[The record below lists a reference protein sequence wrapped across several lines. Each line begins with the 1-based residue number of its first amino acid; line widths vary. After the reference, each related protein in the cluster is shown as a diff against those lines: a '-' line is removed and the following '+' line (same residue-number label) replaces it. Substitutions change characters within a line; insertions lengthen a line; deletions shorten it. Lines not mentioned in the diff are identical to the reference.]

1 MRPLTVRYHILIARF
16 PLVPLRAD
24 AELAEAE
31 KVQKFLAGRVDLHP
45 DERDY
50 LDVLGLLI
58 EDYLVRAEAGSDSDE
73 DEPPPPEE
81 PILTPEQQ
89 EAVQKAV
96 ELLDEA
102 NPPKKGR
109 KK

>member
-1 MRPLTVRYHILIARF
+1 MRPLTVHYHILIARF

-73 DEPPPPEE
+73 DGPPPEG

-89 EAVQKAV
+89 EAVAKAV

-102 NPPKKGR
+102 NQPKKGR